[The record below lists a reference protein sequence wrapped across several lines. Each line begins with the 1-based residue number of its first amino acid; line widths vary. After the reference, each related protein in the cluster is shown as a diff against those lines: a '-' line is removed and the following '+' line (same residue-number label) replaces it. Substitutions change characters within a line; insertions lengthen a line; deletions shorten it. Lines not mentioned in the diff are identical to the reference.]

1 MEKRRLFIVMGI
13 LGAFAGACGV
23 KGPPLPPVADTPQAS
38 DGPAMGGA
46 TAEPSPVPS
55 PSPKP
60 KAKKRR

>member
-1 MEKRRLFIVMGI
+1 MNIRSLILALGI
-13 LGAFAGACGV
+13 LAAAACGV

-38 DGPAMGGA
+38 DAPAMGA
-46 TAEPSPVPS
+46 ASTEPAPVPS